1 MKWQPEIFV
10 FILAFIVISCSTGNN
25 NTGNDY
31 VIRYINLNSI
41 YEYVYNNSNEAQE
54 IKRKTD
60 SLNKKINEIEN
71 SEVTVS
77 KTELAYYKSEINKLN
92 EQEKKLKIEFYSRI
106 KTAVNSIA
114 ARHNTDFILNSGDGV
129 IYSRPVYDLTNEVIK
144 ELKSLNDRTSPVY
157 K

>member
-1 MKWQPEIFV
+1 MKRFSIISAAV
-10 FILAFIVISCSTGNN
+10 FTLTLLSCSARSN
-25 NTGNDY
+25 NTGSDY
-31 VIRYINLNSI
+31 VIRYVNLNSV

-144 ELKSLNDRTSPVY
+144 ELKSLNERTSPVY